1 MLAVKNISTFYRKIQ
16 ALWDVSFEVNKGEI
30 VALVGANGAGKTT
43 LLNTIS
49 GTVRPASGSVELFND
64 RIDGQSAPFIV
75 ERGISQVPQG
85 GRLFPDM
92 SVRENLEMGAY
103 SSHAWKQRKETI
115 EQVYEIFPTLKER
128 KGQIVSTLS
137 GGEKQMVAIG
147 RGLMSRPKL
156 CMFDEPS
163 YGLAPKAVLE
173 IFRVI
178 KTLPE
183 QGITVLLVEQNVW
196 QALEMADRACVLEN
210 GRLALEGACCDLL
223 ENDHVRKAYMGL

>member
-1 MLAVKNISTFYRKIQ
+1 MLAVKNISTFYRNIQ

-49 GTVRPASGSVELFND
+49 GILRPASGSVEFFND
-64 RIDGQSAPFIV
+64 RIDSQSAPFIV

-85 GRLFPDM
+85 GKLFPDM

-128 KGQIVSTLS
+128 TGQIVSTL
-137 GGEKQMVAIG
+137 
-147 RGLMSRPKL
+147 
-156 CMFDEPS
+156 
-163 YGLAPKAVLE
+163 GLAPKAVLE

-183 QGITVLLVEQNVW
+183 QGITVLLVEQNVR
-196 QALEMADRACVLEN
+196 QALEMADRACVMEN
-210 GRLALEGACCDLL
+210 GRLTLEGACCDLL
-223 ENDHVRKAYMGL
+223 ENDHVRKAYLGL